1 MLWNEWEVTVTATE
15 TAMNVSFDQG
25 RDLQCHRRPQRRRCC
40 RQHSGSRR
48 IRTGERERSA
58 GQWVGLHPF
67 IHSWRAEKYVWHPP
81 ACSKGQKSWKALRKW
96 GDHGGQTSYIVNAK
110 CLIKVEDYNVI
121 FKDIDAFQL
130 NWTAFD
136 TVSGSPRITEGENGQ
151 IERVAGSFMLSLQER
166 KVLAKVEKRAQEVW
180 KLGNKRPYQC
190 CNVISSN
197 IDDIAVLV
205 LEEINIHCDLAC
217 FPHSI
222 HIELWIDFSYLA
234 LHPRCYCV
242 GNNERPPKFELLAVQ
257 NLSLYTQFRVTFGD
271 ERRSYVCNCLN
282 N

>member
-1 MLWNEWEVTVTATE
+1 MRSHIHSNRDGDECFIWSRTRSAMSPAAATSPLLPS
-15 TAMNVSFDQG
+15 T
-25 RDLQCHRRPQRRRCC
+25 LRRRS
-40 RQHSGSRR
+40 RNSGSRR
-48 IRTGERERSA
+48 IRRGRQSEVS
-58 GQWVGLHPF
+58 VGLHPF

-81 ACSKGQKSWKALRKW
+81 ACSKGQKSWKAFRKW
-96 GDHGGQTSYIVNAK
+96 RDHGGQTSYIVNAK

-136 TVSGSPRITEGENGQ
+136 TISGSPRITEGENGQ
-151 IERVAGSFMLSLQER
+151 IERVAVSFMLSLQER

-242 GNNERPPKFELLAVQ
+242 GNNERPPKFELLAMQ
-257 NLSLYTQFRVTFGD
+257 NLSLYTQFRVTSGD